1 MNPPV
6 SFPENWTAPR
16 ELTRALPR
24 ETSMTGSA
32 IFMAVV
38 AGILILGSVPLFLFI
53 RTQDERVKA
62 RNEVLRTQGREATG
76 EIQRLWR
83 TSGKESRNMVGYA
96 FTANGV
102 RLNGESSVPSALWN
116 NVRKTGFLPI
126 RYLPSDPAV
135 NHPAAWEQ
143 STEPAWAP
151 FTAPAIL
158 LAGGSFLV
166 VVLRRQAELM
176 AQGLPAVG
184 IVTRSFR
191 VKGGWALRYQFRM
204 KDGSVAPGSSQVR
217 RRVEVGA
224 TVCVLYLPQ
233 NPRRNQVYPTG
244 LYRVTQ

>member
-32 IFMAVV
+32 LFMAVI
-38 AGILILGSVPLFLFI
+38 AGLMILGCVPLFLFI
-53 RTQDERVKA
+53 RTQDDRVKA

-76 EIQRLWR
+76 EVQRLWR
-83 TSGKESRNMVGYA
+83 TSGKESRNMVEYA

-102 RLNGESSVPSALWN
+102 RLNGQSSVPSARWD
-116 NVRKTGFLPI
+116 NVRKAGFLPI

-166 VVLRRQAELM
+166 VILRRQAELM
-176 AQGLPAVG
+176 AQGMPAVG
-184 IVTRSFR
+184 VVTRSSR

-204 KDGSVAPGSSQVR
+204 KDGSTALGSSQVR

>member
-32 IFMAVV
+32 LFMAVI
-38 AGILILGSVPLFLFI
+38 AGLMILGCVPLFLFI
-53 RTQDERVKA
+53 RTQDNRVKA

-76 EIQRLWR
+76 EVQRLWR
-83 TSGKESRNMVGYA
+83 TSGKESRNMVKYA

-102 RLNGESSVPSALWN
+102 RLNGQSSVPSARWDK
-116 NVRKTGFLPI
+116 VRRAGFLPI

-151 FTAPAIL
+151 FTAPAML
-158 LAGGSFLV
+158 AAGGSFLV
-166 VVLRRQAELM
+166 FILRRQAQLM

-184 IVTRSFR
+184 VVTRSSR

-204 KDGSVAPGSSQVR
+204 KDGGVASGSSHVR
-217 RRVEVGA
+217 RRGEVGA